1 VIAAY
6 GFSRTTIYK
15 WLKASSGRGKGLKPI
30 FYSLQVPPLAKLL
43 ILLAAD
49 ACAWIL

>member
-1 VIAAY
+1 MTAALI
-6 GFSRTTIYK
+6 FTHLTVNVELQCEPPKRT
-15 WLKASSGRGKGLKPI
+15 LEPI

>member
-1 VIAAY
+1 MKTKAAVAW
-6 GFSRTTIYK
+6 K
-15 WLKASSGRGKGLKPI
+15 SGAPLSPI